1 MNAPMKNDNI
11 NRQLMRQTMEIV
23 QDMKGE
29 FNKEIE
35 RLKKM
40 QPGIKF
46 RKSNKNFTYS
56 LEDME

>member
-1 MNAPMKNDNI
+1 MA
-11 NRQLMRQTMEIV
+11 TV
-23 QDMKGE
+23 QDTKVE
-29 FNKEIE
+29 FNKEIG

-40 QPGIKF
+40 QTGIKL

>member
-1 MNAPMKNDNI
+1 MKNANI
-11 NRQLMRQTMEIV
+11 NRQLIRQWKV
-23 QDMKGE
+23 E
-29 FNKEIE
+29 FKKEIE

-40 QPGIKF
+40 QTGIKL